1 LSLSLFPLL
10 LRLHL
15 AIEQVMYQSSS
26 STSSSSQ
33 RSSLPGGGGGGAGLI
48 RYGSAPGSLLNS
60 MVDEVIGGSNARDF
74 NYPPPD
80 NFLGDFF
87 AGADSSSLRS
97 ESMTCGVNSS
107 DGQKHLG
114 SNNNNN
120 NNNKDLLMD
129 RSYGG
134 FNEISQH
141 KINNHVGGGSSSG
154 SYSLARQ
161 RSSPADFFSYLSG
174 EKNSFSLNQP
184 TSDYNQQGGSNAGR
198 GPSRLKSQLS
208 FTSHDPLSRIS
219 EVNETS
225 VHDGSGH
232 SFSAASF
239 GAATDSWDDGS
250 GSIGFT
256 VTRPTKRP
264 KDMNSGLF
272 SQYSL
277 PSDTSMNYM
286 DNYMQL
292 PEDSVPCK
300 VRAKRGFATHPRSIA
315 ERERRTRISG
325 RLKKLQDLVPNMDK
339 QTSYSDMLDLAV
351 QHIKGLQHQLQVP
364 YKTIN
369 RLIFLIT
376 SAESIFR
383 FLYKFIDKY
392 IHIRFNLQTQTLK
405 KEQENCTC
413 ECSERPS

>member
-1 LSLSLFPLL
+1 
-10 LRLHL
+10 
-15 AIEQVMYQSSS
+15 MYQSSS

-33 RSSLPGGGGGGAGLI
+33 RSSLPGGGGAGLI

-74 NYPPPD
+74 NYPPPPPPD

-87 AGADSSSLRS
+87 TGADSSSLRS

-114 SNNNNN
+114 NDNNN
-120 NNNKDLLMD
+120 NNNKDLLLD

-134 FNEISQH
+134 FNEISQQH
-141 KINNHVGGGSSSG
+141 KSINNNDGGGSSSG

-184 TSDYNQQGGSNAGR
+184 TSDYNQQQGGSNAGR

-239 GAATDSWDDGS
+239 GGATDSWDDGS

-264 KDMNSGLF
+264 KDMNSSGLF

-351 QHIKGLQHQLQVP
+351 QHIKGLQQQL
-364 YKTIN
+364 
-369 RLIFLIT
+369 
-376 SAESIFR
+376 
-383 FLYKFIDKY
+383 
-392 IHIRFNLQTQTLK
+392 QTLK

>member
-1 LSLSLFPLL
+1 
-10 LRLHL
+10 
-15 AIEQVMYQSSS
+15 MYQSSS

-33 RSSLPGGGGGGAGLI
+33 RSSLPGGSGGGGGLI
-48 RYGSAPGSLLNS
+48 RYGSAPGSFLNS
-60 MVDEVIGGSNARDF
+60 LVDEVNGGSNSRGGFD
-74 NYPPPD
+74 YPPPD
-80 NFLGDFF
+80 NFIGNFF
-87 AGADSSSLRS
+87 ADGAGNSSSLRS
-97 ESMTCGVNSS
+97 DSATIGVNSS
-107 DGQKHLG
+107 DGQKHIG
-114 SNNNNN
+114 GV
-120 NNNKDLLMD
+120 NKDLLLD
-129 RSYGG
+129 RSYGGG
-134 FNEISQH
+134 FNEISQL
-141 KINNHVGGGSSSG
+141 KSNDAAGNSSG

-161 RSSPADFFSYLSG
+161 RSSPADFFSYLSS

-184 TSDYNQQGGSNAGR
+184 TNDYNQQGGTNAGR
-198 GPSRLKSQLS
+198 VGQSRLKSQLS

-239 GAATDSWDDGS
+239 GAVTTDSWDNGS

-256 VTRPTKRP
+256 VTRPTKRS
-264 KDMNSGLF
+264 KNMETGLF

-286 DNYMQL
+286 DNYMQI

-300 VRAKRGFATHPRSIA
+300 TRAKRGCATHPRSIA

-325 RLKKLQDLVPNMDK
+325 KLKKLQDLVPNMDK

-351 QHIKGLQHQLQVP
+351 QHIKGLQHQLQ
-364 YKTIN
+364 
-369 RLIFLIT
+369 
-376 SAESIFR
+376 SM
-383 FLYKFIDKY
+383 
-392 IHIRFNLQTQTLK
+392 K

-413 ECSERPS
+413 GCIERPS

>member
-1 LSLSLFPLL
+1 
-10 LRLHL
+10 
-15 AIEQVMYQSSS
+15 MYQSSS
-26 STSSSSQ
+26 PTSSSSQ
-33 RSSLPGGGGGGAGLI
+33 RSSLPSGGAGLI

-60 MVDEVIGGSNARDF
+60 MVDEVIGGSNGRDF
-74 NYPPPD
+74 NFPPPD

-120 NNNKDLLMD
+120 NNNNNKDLLLD

-141 KINNHVGGGSSSG
+141 KINNHVGGGGSSSG

-174 EKNSFSLNQP
+174 EKNNFSLNQP

-351 QHIKGLQHQLQVP
+351 QHIKGLQHQLQ
-364 YKTIN
+364 
-369 RLIFLIT
+369 
-376 SAESIFR
+376 
-383 FLYKFIDKY
+383 
-392 IHIRFNLQTQTLK
+392 TLK

-413 ECSERPS
+413 ECSERPN

>member
-1 LSLSLFPLL
+1 
-10 LRLHL
+10 
-15 AIEQVMYQSSS
+15 MYQSSS

-33 RSSLPGGGGGGAGLI
+33 RSSLPGGGGGGGGGLI

-60 MVDEVIGGSNARDF
+60 MVDEVIGGSNTRDF
-74 NYPPPD
+74 TGTVNYPPPPPQD
-80 NFLGDFF
+80 SFLGHFF
-87 AGADSSSLRS
+87 TGADSSSLRS
-97 ESMTCGVNSS
+97 DSTTCGVNSS
-107 DGQKHLG
+107 DGQKPL
-114 SNNNNN
+114 
-120 NNNKDLLMD
+120 D

-134 FNEISQH
+134 FNEISQQH
-141 KINNHVGGGSSSG
+141 KSNNLGAVGGNSSGG

-184 TSDYNQQGGSNAGR
+184 TSEYNNQQGGTNAGR
-198 GPSRLKSQLS
+198 GQSRLKSQLS

-256 VTRPTKRP
+256 VTRPNKRS
-264 KDMNSGLF
+264 KDIESGLF

-300 VRAKRGFATHPRSIA
+300 IRAKRGCATHPRSIA

-325 RLKKLQDLVPNMDK
+325 KLKKLQDLVPNMDK

-351 QHIKGLQHQLQVP
+351 QHIKGLQHQLQ
-364 YKTIN
+364 N
-369 RLIFLIT
+369 
-376 SAESIFR
+376 
-383 FLYKFIDKY
+383 
-392 IHIRFNLQTQTLK
+392 LK

-413 ECSERPS
+413 GCSTERPS

>member
-1 LSLSLFPLL
+1 
-10 LRLHL
+10 
-15 AIEQVMYQSSS
+15 MYQSSS

-33 RSSLPGGGGGGAGLI
+33 RSSLPGGSGGLI
-48 RYGSAPGSLLNS
+48 RYGSAPGSLINS
-60 MVDEVIGGSNARDF
+60 VVDEVIGGSNARDF
-74 NYPPPD
+74 NYPPPE
-80 NFLGDFF
+80 NFLGHFF
-87 AGADSSSLRS
+87 TGADSSSLRS
-97 ESMTCGVNSS
+97 DSTTCGVNSS
-107 DGQKHLG
+107 DGQKNLG
-114 SNNNNN
+114 
-120 NNNKDLLMD
+120 NNKDILLD

-134 FNEISQH
+134 FNEISQN
-141 KINNHVGGGSSSG
+141 KSNDVGNSSG

-184 TSDYNQQGGSNAGR
+184 TSDYSPQGGSNAGR
-198 GPSRLKSQLS
+198 GQSRLKSQLS

-239 GAATDSWDDGS
+239 GAATESWDDGS

-256 VTRPTKRP
+256 VTRPTKRA
-264 KDMNSGLF
+264 KDIDSGLF

-300 VRAKRGFATHPRSIA
+300 IRAKRGCATHPRSIA

-325 RLKKLQDLVPNMDK
+325 KLKKLQDLVPNMDK

-351 QHIKGLQHQLQVP
+351 QHIKGLQHQLQ
-364 YKTIN
+364 N
-369 RLIFLIT
+369 
-376 SAESIFR
+376 
-383 FLYKFIDKY
+383 
-392 IHIRFNLQTQTLK
+392 LK

-413 ECSERPS
+413 GCSERPS

>member
-1 LSLSLFPLL
+1 
-10 LRLHL
+10 
-15 AIEQVMYQSSS
+15 MYQSSS

-33 RSSLPGGGGGGAGLI
+33 RSSLPGGSGGLI

-60 MVDEVIGGSNARDF
+60 VVDEVIGRSNARDF
-74 NYPPPD
+74 NYPPPE
-80 NFLGDFF
+80 NFLGHFF
-87 AGADSSSLRS
+87 TGADPSSLRS
-97 ESMTCGVNSS
+97 DSTTCGVNSS
-107 DGQKHLG
+107 DGQKNLG
-114 SNNNNN
+114 
-120 NNNKDLLMD
+120 NNKDILLD

-134 FNEISQH
+134 FNEISQQ
-141 KINNHVGGGSSSG
+141 KSNDVGNSSG

-174 EKNSFSLNQP
+174 EKKNSFSLNQP
-184 TSDYNQQGGSNAGR
+184 TGDYNPQGGSNAGR
-198 GPSRLKSQLS
+198 GQSRLKSQLS

-232 SFSAASF
+232 SFSGASF

-256 VTRPTKRP
+256 VTRPTKRS
-264 KDMNSGLF
+264 KDIDSGLF

-286 DNYMQL
+286 DSYMQL

-300 VRAKRGFATHPRSIA
+300 IRAKRGCATHPRSIA

-325 RLKKLQDLVPNMDK
+325 KLKKLQDLVPNMDK

-351 QHIKGLQHQLQVP
+351 QHIKGLQHQLQ
-364 YKTIN
+364 N
-369 RLIFLIT
+369 
-376 SAESIFR
+376 
-383 FLYKFIDKY
+383 
-392 IHIRFNLQTQTLK
+392 LK

-413 ECSERPS
+413 GCSERPS

>member
-1 LSLSLFPLL
+1 
-10 LRLHL
+10 
-15 AIEQVMYQSSS
+15 
-26 STSSSSQ
+26 
-33 RSSLPGGGGGGAGLI
+33 
-48 RYGSAPGSLLNS
+48 
-60 MVDEVIGGSNARDF
+60 IGGSNARDF
-74 NYPPPD
+74 NYPPAD
-80 NFLGDFF
+80 NFLGHFF
-87 AGADSSSLRS
+87 GGADSSSLRS
-97 ESMTCGVNSS
+97 DSTTCGVNSS
-107 DGQKHLG
+107 DGQKQLG
-114 SNNNNN
+114 
-120 NNNKDLLMD
+120 NNKDLLLD

-134 FNEISQH
+134 FNEISQD
-141 KINNHVGGGSSSG
+141 KNNDVGNSSG

-174 EKNSFSLNQP
+174 DKNSFSLNQP
-184 TSDYNQQGGSNAGR
+184 TSDYNQQGGSINAGR
-198 GPSRLKSQLS
+198 GQSRLKSQLS

-219 EVNETS
+219 EVNETP

-256 VTRPTKRP
+256 VTRPTKRS
-264 KDMNSGLF
+264 KDMDSGLF

-300 VRAKRGFATHPRSIA
+300 IRAKRGCATHPRSIA

-325 RLKKLQDLVPNMDK
+325 KLKKLQDLVPNMDK

-351 QHIKGLQHQLQVP
+351 QHIKGLQHQLQVLVP
-364 YKTIN
+364 TKLEII
-369 RLIFLIT
+369 LFFLFT
-376 SAESIFR
+376 SAESVFR
-383 FLYKFIDKY
+383 
-392 IHIRFNLQTQTLK
+392 NLK

-413 ECSERPS
+413 GCSERPS

>member
-1 LSLSLFPLL
+1 MAQRWLSWLDNRFNITLKVYFWFGSVYFSIIYCEITWGACGHPTKWANRFKVKTFYYPIKKHLIFFFLKTSFASLSLSLFPLL

-174 EKNSFSLNQP
+174 EKNSEFTIFILFRKKIF
-184 TSDYNQQGGSNAGR
+184 DWYNI
-198 GPSRLKSQLS
+198 K
-208 FTSHDPLSRIS
+208 
-219 EVNETS
+219 
-225 VHDGSGH
+225 
-232 SFSAASF
+232 
-239 GAATDSWDDGS
+239 DS
-250 GSIGFT
+250 
-256 VTRPTKRP
+256 
-264 KDMNSGLF
+264 
-272 SQYSL
+272 
-277 PSDTSMNYM
+277 
-286 DNYMQL
+286 
-292 PEDSVPCK
+292 
-300 VRAKRGFATHPRSIA
+300 
-315 ERERRTRISG
+315 
-325 RLKKLQDLVPNMDK
+325 
-339 QTSYSDMLDLAV
+339 
-351 QHIKGLQHQLQVP
+351 
-364 YKTIN
+364 
-369 RLIFLIT
+369 
-376 SAESIFR
+376 
-383 FLYKFIDKY
+383 
-392 IHIRFNLQTQTLK
+392 
-405 KEQENCTC
+405 
-413 ECSERPS
+413 

>member
-1 LSLSLFPLL
+1 
-10 LRLHL
+10 
-15 AIEQVMYQSSS
+15 MYQSSS

-74 NYPPPD
+74 NFPPPD

-87 AGADSSSLRS
+87 TGADSSSLRS
-97 ESMTCGVNSS
+97 ES
-107 DGQKHLG
+107 
-114 SNNNNN
+114 
-120 NNNKDLLMD
+120 
-129 RSYGG
+129 YGG
-134 FNEISQH
+134 FNEISQQ
-141 KINNHVGGGSSSG
+141 KINNNVGGGGGSSSG

-225 VHDGSGH
+225 VHEGSGH
-232 SFSAASF
+232 SFSAAGF

-264 KDMNSGLF
+264 KDMSSGLF

-351 QHIKGLQHQLQVP
+351 QHIKGLQNQL
-364 YKTIN
+364 
-369 RLIFLIT
+369 
-376 SAESIFR
+376 
-383 FLYKFIDKY
+383 
-392 IHIRFNLQTQTLK
+392 QTLK